1 MIDLDAAVEL
11 VHETS
16 FYRVPE
22 AIRRADGGSR
32 EVLRRLEAGEGGE
45 GKESGMGKG
54 GGGVDDGDKS

>member
-32 EVLRRLEAGEGGE
+32 EVLRRLEAWDGEGWRG
-45 GKESGMGKG
+45 SGRWG
-54 GGGVDDGDKS
+54 